1 MHVIA
6 AKAVAFK
13 EASKPEFIEYQKSTL
28 ENAATLAD
36 ELKKAGLRLVSGGTD
51 NHLVLVDLA
60 STGVNGK
67 QAEESLGR
75 AGIVVNRN
83 TVPFTNG
90 HSARVTGGMR
100 LGTPAVTSRGFGVEE
115 MKSISRLIVR
125 IISHIDDLAV
135 EKEVHDEALGICS
148 RFPVPGVDD

>member
-1 MHVIA
+1 M
-6 AKAVAFK
+6 
-13 EASKPEFIEYQKSTL
+13 
-28 ENAATLAD
+28 
-36 ELKKAGLRLVSGGTD
+36 VSGGTD

-60 STGVNGK
+60 STGVNGR

-100 LGTPAVTSRGFGVEE
+100 VGTPAVTSRGFGMEE
-115 MKSISRLIVR
+115 MKAISRFIVK
-125 IISHIDDLAV
+125 IISHIDNPAV
-135 EKEVHDEALGICS
+135 EKEVHDEVRGICS